1 MSIKTGDAK
10 VTEAVVAKWAADQR
24 FPLDTLTRVTGLL
37 RRIHRHEQAHRAT
50 PEAKSELCRACAA
63 VAPPLQVTCRRSS
76 RDFPPKTLQ
85 SFSPDADA
93 VVHRWDWGGAR
104 RCLSTQVIHWGV
116 DQPLQALAGT
126 DYPHLEML
134 PRPQ

>member
-1 MSIKTGDAK
+1 MSIETGDAK

-63 VAPPLQVTCRRSS
+63 A
-76 RDFPPKTLQ
+76 
-85 SFSPDADA
+85 A
-93 VVHRWDWGGAR
+93 GE
-104 RCLSTQVIHWGV
+104 
-116 DQPLQALAGT
+116 LQALKGGC
-126 DYPHLEML
+126 
-134 PRPQ
+134 